1 MEHPIYGLDKVIVTY
16 LDRMFSESLGKPFT
30 DWKKAEDEAAHRHE
44 DETRKLG
51 WAAMLLPTEEL
62 DAQEKLVA
70 GAVLYRPR
78 NEAWKKLS
86 DAAGPRWKSLLE
98 LYACVKT
105 ELRDLENMD
114 LALQLAEREG
124 SAEYAAKVKE
134 LLSLDEIT
142 EPMWWNM
149 G

>member
-1 MEHPIYGLDKVIVTY
+1 MEHPIYQLDKVIVVY
-16 LDRMFSESLGKPFT
+16 LDKMFSERLKEPFVR
-30 DWKKAEDEAAHRHE
+30 WKTAENESARRHE

-51 WAAMLLPTEEL
+51 RAAMCLPTEEL

-70 GAVLYRPR
+70 GAVLYRPL
-78 NEAWKKLS
+78 NEAWQALL
-86 DAAGPRWKSLLE
+86 DTAGPRWKSLLE

-124 SAEYAAKVKE
+124 SAEHAARVKE
-134 LLSLDEIT
+134 VLGLDEIT
-142 EPMWWNM
+142 EPMWWNTV
-149 G
+149 